1 MFSDVF
7 MAVTSQEM
15 HRFAPKRTAY
25 MACHFSPG
33 GLGLSNLPC
42 SLPPDSLLLIDD
54 SMQVTH
60 HDTGLVTRQL
70 QDLVNRFA
78 PEAILLDFQGE
89 YSESTENM
97 ASCILQA
104 LPCPVAVTERY
115 AKALHCPVFLSPPP
129 VNKALSDYLSP
140 WREQDIYLELGS
152 EAAQFTVTE
161 KGCSAMSLPN
171 VHNLPLEDT
180 RLHCHYSVAVKDD
193 RAVFTISR
201 TREDL
206 AALAT
211 EAYGLGVK
219 AVVGLYQE
227 LCRQ

>member
-1 MFSDVF
+1 MFSKVF
-7 MAVTSQEM
+7 LAQTEREMAE
-15 HRFAPKRTAY
+15 FLPKKLAY
-25 MACHFSPG
+25 MALHFSPYDQ
-33 GLGLSNLPC
+33 GLTNAPKQLPEH
-42 SLPPDSLLLIDD
+42 SILLLDD

-60 HDTGLVTRQL
+60 HDTGLVIRQL

-180 RLHCHYSVAVKDD
+180 RLHCHYSVTVKDD

>member
-1 MFSDVF
+1 MFSKVF
-7 MAVTSQEM
+7 LAQTEREMAE
-15 HRFAPKRTAY
+15 FLPKNLAY
-25 MACHFSPG
+25 MALHFSPYDQ
-33 GLGLSNLPC
+33 GLTNAPKQLPAH
-42 SLPPDSLLLIDD
+42 SILLLDD

-78 PEAILLDFQGE
+78 PEAILLDFQGK

-140 WREQDIYLELGS
+140 WQEQDIYLELGS

-206 AALAT
+206 AELAT

-227 LCRQ
+227 LYRQ